1 MSAATQCAVLPAASS
16 AAPAARAPRTAA
28 RSGLPARD
36 APPAA
41 APAVLYAP
49 PRRLRL
55 VASGAPPAV
64 PHEVRSQ
71 SAHALADTRIWA
83 RAAACSPRAVQR
95 YTAAPRGPACARY
108 APHSRRPLKA
118 FTRPQLVPQLT
129 ETLAFCRSR

>member
-64 PHEVRSQ
+64 PHEVRVAERPRFLPTQ
-71 SAHALADTRIWA
+71 GYGHA
-83 RAAACSPRAVQR
+83 
-95 YTAAPRGPACARY
+95 
-108 APHSRRPLKA
+108 
-118 FTRPQLVPQLT
+118 PQLVRRAPCSATPLRR
-129 ETLAFCRSR
+129 EGLLARVMRHTAAAH